1 MADQNIIDNRLKHLE
16 THLEQENPVLLSAVQ
31 SFRDL
36 DRVAYRMGLLD
47 QTESFATQIP
57 WWPLI
62 SILGTFSAGKSTF
75 INNYLGTKLQR
86 SGNQAVDD
94 RFTVICYSED
104 PTPHILPGVS
114 LDSDPRFPFYKISR
128 EIELVAEG
136 EGDRIDAY
144 LQLKSCNSDRL
155 KGKILIDSPGFDAD
169 AQRTSTLR
177 ITDHMVDLSDLV
189 LVFFDARHP
198 EPGAMRDTLEHLVSK
213 TIHRNDS
220 GKFLYILNQID
231 TTANEDNPEEVIA
244 AWQRA
249 LGEHGLT
256 AGRFYTIYSPTAS
269 VQIEDD
275 TLRQRYESKR
285 DHDLAEI
292 HDRMEQVE
300 VERAYRIVGSLEKTA
315 REIED
320 RVVPAIQEG
329 LARWKKRVLWLDGI
343 VFGLIAALIIG
354 FGLSNGQLG
363 NWWQWI
369 RESTLH
375 SGIFL
380 AVVAGGGF
388 VLHLALRNLAAR
400 SLSGWLK
407 KQQNSL
413 PVKIN
418 LVAAFAKSTRPWRS
432 LLSKKP
438 AGWSRGIRRKLSAI
452 ISQADEFVQQLNDRF
467 TNPSGTS
474 KAEITETEM
483 DTRTDV
489 EEVDAVEETVPEE
502 ESPTAVEKA
511 D

>member
-1 MADQNIIDNRLKHLE
+1 MADQNIIDNRLRHLE

-104 PTPHILPGVS
+104 PTPHTLPGVS

-300 VERAYRIVGSLEKTA
+300 IERAYRIVGSLEKTA

-343 VFGLIAALIIG
+343 VFGLIVALVIG

-363 NWWQWI
+363 SWWQWV

-380 AVVAGGGF
+380 AVVVGGGF

-400 SLSGWLK
+400 SLTGWLK
-407 KQQNSL
+407 KQQDSL

-418 LVAAFAKSTRPWRS
+418 LLAAFTKSTRPWRS

-438 AGWSRGIRRKLSAI
+438 AGWSRGIRRKLSSI
-452 ISQADEFVQQLNDRF
+452 INQADGFVQQLNDRF
-467 TNPSGTS
+467 TNPSGPTKTGS
-474 KAEITETEM
+474 IEAETDTLTENQQA
-483 DTRTDV
+483 DAA
-489 EEVDAVEETVPEE
+489 EEILAEE
-502 ESPTAVEKA
+502 ESPAIEKK